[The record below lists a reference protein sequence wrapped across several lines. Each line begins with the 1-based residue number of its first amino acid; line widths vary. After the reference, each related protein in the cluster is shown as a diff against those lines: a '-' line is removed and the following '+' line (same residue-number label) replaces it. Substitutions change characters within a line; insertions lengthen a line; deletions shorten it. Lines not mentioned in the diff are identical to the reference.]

1 MAGTIERQTGR
12 IGRPQWLMIEG
23 TDAVRKTRL
32 THELFSWLRNKHPE
46 ANPTLIDEFSTTPVG
61 RLIKKMIDDK
71 NFFMLGDDRHIP
83 MAETLILA
91 SDFFLQQEMLAK
103 TTLLNKRGIIISD
116 RGIYSF
122 FVYQS
127 IRLRNS
133 CGDETDWSKWIESI
147 FSPVGFPKLTLCLTS
162 PIDQIEHR
170 LQEMGGDKVTPESLS
185 FICQAQ
191 NEFLRVGGESGSKS
205 FVVLENMDGEFSYT
219 LSQAQ
224 KVVREILIPIH
235 L

>member
-1 MAGTIERQTGR
+1 MAGA
-12 IGRPQWLMIEG
+12 IEG
-23 TDAVRKTRL
+23 TDATGKTRL

-46 ANPTLIDEFSTTPVG
+46 ANPILIDEFSTTPVG
-61 RLIKKMIDDK
+61 RLIKKIIDDK
-71 NFFMLGDDRHIP
+71 NFFMLGDGSHIP

-91 SDFFLQQEMLAK
+91 SDFFLQQEMLVK
-103 TTLLNKRGIIISD
+103 ITLPNKRGIVISD

-122 FVYQS
+122 FVYQG

-133 CGDETDWSKWIESI
+133 YEEKTDWSKWIESI
-147 FSPVGFPKLTLCLTS
+147 FSPVGFPELTLCLTS

-170 LQEMGGDKVTPESLS
+170 LRERGDKVTPESLS

-191 NEFLRVGGESGSKS
+191 NEFLRLGGESGSKS
-205 FVVLENMDGEFSYT
+205 FVVLENMGGEFSHT